1 MAGIKNAEE
10 GAKCSEM
17 IYFSFH
23 VDDKT
28 FAKTSVVG
36 VSVFHPILLRQERT
50 TTVGGDTLML
60 Y

>member
-1 MAGIKNAEE
+1 
-10 GAKCSEM
+10 M